1 MFIGGPSERGHV
13 YTPLSGRGEVA
24 VVPAS
29 SPSKTEASAPDAIP
43 LINPA
48 INYDYQSG
56 IAVLEIRDP
65 KTGEVEVQY
74 PSKKVVQEYIRQGAA
89 SKAAPSAAA
98 PPDQPPPASTGAPP
112 SEAAP
117 VGSAAPPAP
126 TPTPPVASPAPA
138 ASTHTDQTA

>member
-1 MFIGGPSERGHV
+1 MFVGSPSERGHV
-13 YTPLSGRGEVA
+13 YTPIGGRGGMAVA
-24 VVPAS
+24 AAPS
-29 SPSKTEASAPDAIP
+29 SHKEEAAGPDAIP

-89 SKAAPSAAA
+89 SNDAPHAVAAPDQAGGVPVAAMSA
-98 PPDQPPPASTGAPP
+98 PVTASTGSVAPETRAP
-112 SEAAP
+112 AP
-117 VGSAAPPAP
+117 VATVPA
-126 TPTPPVASPAPA
+126 
-138 ASTHTDQTA
+138 THQTRQTA

>member
-13 YTPLSGRGEVA
+13 YTPLSGRGEAA

-29 SPSKTEASAPDAIP
+29 SPSKAEASAPDAIP

-89 SKAAPSAAA
+89 SKAAPS
-98 PPDQPPPASTGAPP
+98 PEPTPDQPPASTGAPP

-117 VGSAAPPAP
+117 VGAATPP
-126 TPTPPVASPAPA
+126 TPTPAPPVASPAPA